1 MVTKIWLT
9 NKNKS
14 IFSNLPI
21 GIMEE
26 IINPIAILKKLKF
39 EVIRDQINVRKI
51 IVKKNFMKRVMFIIW
66 NKLGLPIETQQQW
79 MGHL

>member
-66 NKLGLPIETQQQW
+66 NKLGLPIGTQQQ
-79 MGHL
+79 